1 MAKATI
7 GILQG
12 LIQGHPLDVPQQN
25 YLAGE
30 LLADSERAIAFNLN
44 SSNIATA
51 IQRRSQA
58 LALVYP
64 AVQEFWSS
72 APEVGMLESLWQVWL
87 PLALALIDR
96 RQAQTQPLIQGIV
109 GSQGAGKTTLT
120 QLLCLI
126 LSQLGYPA
134 VSLSL
139 DDFYKTYSER
149 QALQQADPRMTWR
162 GPPGTHD
169 LELAISILGQLRQSD
184 SISISV
190 NLPRFDKSAYAGAGD
205 RSAASEQVSGIEIVL
220 FEGWFVGARP
230 IDPEQFTT
238 APPPINSEQD
248 RQFARDINTRLA
260 DYLPLW
266 QQLDGLIVLDLVD
279 YRLSQAW
286 RQQAEHAAIA
296 AGQAG
301 MSDQAIRQ
309 FVEYFWRSL
318 HPQLFIKPLTQDPTV
333 DLVIEIQP
341 NHQPGRV
348 YRPRS

>member
-1 MAKATI
+1 MGKATI
-7 GILQG
+7 SILQG
-12 LIQGHPLDVPQQN
+12 LIQGHPLDIPEQN
-25 YLAGE
+25 HLAGE
-30 LLADSERAIAFNLN
+30 LLADSERAIAFNLRSDN
-44 SSNIATA
+44 AA
-51 IQRRSQA
+51 AVVARRSQA
-58 LALVYP
+58 LPLIYP
-64 AVQEFWSS
+64 SVQEFWL
-72 APEVGMLESLWQVWL
+72 AEQPEAVLDLLWQVWL
-87 PLALALIDR
+87 PLALTLIEKW
-96 RQAQTQPLIQGIV
+96 QAQTRPLIQGIV

-120 QLLCLI
+120 RLLCLI
-126 LSQLGYPA
+126 LLQLGYPA

-139 DDFYKTYSER
+139 DDFYKTYAER
-149 QALQQADPRMTWR
+149 QDLQKADPRLVWR

-169 LELAISILGQLRQSD
+169 LDLAISILGQLRQPN
-184 SISISV
+184 SISV
-190 NLPRFDKSAYAGAGD
+190 SLPRFDKSACGGAGD
-205 RSAASEQVSGIEIVL
+205 RRPDSEQVSGVEIVL

-230 IDPEQFTT
+230 IEPEQFTT

-248 RQFARDINTRLA
+248 RQFAREMNTRLK

-301 MSDQAIRQ
+301 MSDLAIRQ

-348 YRPRS
+348 YRPQR

>member
-1 MAKATI
+1 MGKAVI
-7 GILQG
+7 SILQG
-12 LIQGHPLDVPQQN
+12 LAQGQALSVVAQI
-25 YLAGE
+25 YLE
-30 LLADSERAIAFNLN
+30 TEMLADAERAIAFNLRPDN
-44 SSNIATA
+44 AA
-51 IQRRSQA
+51 AVVERRAQTLPLIYLS
-58 LALVYP
+58 
-64 AVQEFWSS
+64 VQEFWLSEQ
-72 APEVGMLESLWQVWL
+72 PEAVLDLLWHVWL
-87 PLALALIDR
+87 PLALALIDK
-96 RQAQTQPLIQGIV
+96 RQAQTRPLIQGMV

-120 QLLCLI
+120 RLLRMM

-134 VSLSL
+134 INLSL
-139 DDFYKTYSER
+139 DDFYKTYAER
-149 QALQQADPRMTWR
+149 QELQQADPRLVWR

-169 LELAISILGQLRQSD
+169 LDLAISVLEQLRQSN
-184 SISISV
+184 SISV
-190 NLPRFDKSAYAGAGD
+190 SLPRFDKSAYGGVGD
-205 RSAASEQVSGIEIVL
+205 RRPDSEQVSGIEIVL

-230 IDPEQFTT
+230 IDPEQFAT

-248 RQFARDINTRLA
+248 RNFASDINTRLK

-348 YRPRS
+348 YRS